1 MSTRVDAHEPYRT
14 ESMLNIPWNRVHW
27 RNSLFLIGTLF
38 LTLTAVPLYLWHY
51 GLSVFQAFLF
61 LFFFAATGLSITLG
75 YHRLFTH
82 RAFQAAWPVRFFTLV
97 FGAAAFEHSALS
109 WAADHRRHHKFV
121 DEEDDPYDITR
132 GFFHAHIGWL
142 LFKLKP
148 DAPLD
153 YVNDLQRDP
162 LVRWQHRHYLPIAL
176 TTGFVLPSLA
186 GFLWGGWAAALGA
199 FLLAGI
205 ARTVFV
211 QQMTFF
217 INSLCHTI
225 GRQPYSNRCTARD
238 SGLMALFTFGEGYHN
253 FHHAFQHDY
262 RNGVKPWQFDPTKW
276 TIWILHRLGLAR
288 QLRRVPQERI
298 LLAEIT
304 EQQRRLSSV
313 LEARPHSIAEPIRV
327 RLQAAQTTLQ
337 QAFAH
342 WEQLE
347 AEQARAI
354 GRQIEA
360 SRERLNELRREFQQ
374 ARIRFHAATRHW
386 KETYRLVQEHFTRPH
401 LAGDSQSS

>member
-1 MSTRVDAHEPYRT
+1 MFR
-14 ESMLNIPWNRVHW
+14 IPWHRVHW
-27 RNSLFLIGTLF
+27 RNSLFLIGTL
-38 LTLTAVPLYLWHY
+38 LVTITVVPLHIWHH
-51 GLSVFQAFLF
+51 GIDAFQVGLF
-61 LFFFAATGLSITLG
+61 LFFFVATGLSITLG

-82 RAFQAAWPVRFFTLV
+82 RAFQAAWPVRLFTVL
-97 FGAAAFEHSALS
+97 FGAAAFEHSVLS

-121 DEEDDPYDITR
+121 DQDDDPYDITR

-153 YVNDLQRDP
+153 YVQDLQRDP
-162 LVRWQHRHYLPIAL
+162 LVRWQHRHYLLIAVSISFL
-176 TTGFVLPSLA
+176 LPALL
-186 GFLWGGWAAALGA
+186 GFLWGGASAALSA
-199 FLLAGI
+199 LLIAGV
-205 ARTVFV
+205 ARVVFV

-225 GRQPYSNRCTARD
+225 GRQPYSDRCTARD
-238 SGLMALFTFGEGYHN
+238 SGIMAIFTFGEGYHN

-276 TIWILHRLGLAR
+276 TIWLLHRLGLAR

-304 EQQRRLSSV
+304 EQQRRLARQID
-313 LEARPHSIAEPIRV
+313 ARPHSITEPIRA
-327 RLQAAQTTLQ
+327 RLHTAHLTLQ

-342 WEQLE
+342 WEQIE
-347 AEQARAI
+347 AEYSRAI
-354 GRQIEA
+354 NQQIEA
-360 SRERLNELRREFQQ
+360 SRESIARLRQEFRL
-374 ARIRFHAATRHW
+374 ARHRFLTATRTW
-386 KETYRLVQEHFTRPH
+386 RAVYRLIQNPEASPDLV
-401 LAGDSQSS
+401 SSNRAP